1 LTYARTTRGDELAA
15 DYDKGLLTVRVKN
28 VTKPVEE
35 PRKIEIKGGSV
46 VKAVTKEDSVAQA
59 A

>member
-46 VKAVTKEDSVAQA
+46 VKAVTKEDSVA
-59 A
+59 